1 MDKFKEIRPVVIGIA
16 RNGNR
21 ILVSEGRD
29 KVKNQTFY
37 RCLGGGKKKKK
48 KSQDA
53 LRREYKEELGV
64 EIEIIDYLGLAEN
77 IFTYQGKNAHE
88 MILFY
93 NVKIKES
100 DLKEKY
106 HIVDGD
112 FEMNAYWIDIDEFKN
127 SKKIL
132 YPEQIFKYL

>member
-37 RCLGGGKKKKK
+37 RCLGGGIEFLE

-93 NVKIKES
+93 NVKIKKS

-127 SKKIL
+127 NKKIL

>member
-37 RCLGGGKKKKK
+37 RCLGGGIEFLE

-93 NVKIKES
+93 NVKIKKS

-127 SKKIL
+127 NKKIL
-132 YPEQIFKYL
+132 YPEKIFKYL